1 MDKLTSILRMIVDQA
16 NYKQI
21 LTSLFT
27 KFKQSQNLTAIST
40 ILEIEEEFI
49 FQNVSEDVYSQFQKF
64 FILYIL
70 VPLLDLYGNNAK
82 LNEKHS
88 EVVERLL
95 ARVHSISEQ
104 DDEQSAVVIDWCLK
118 WVNMELNSEQTQINN
133 FTIYTF
139 YLKILRS

>member
-1 MDKLTSILRMIVDQA
+1 M
-16 NYKQI
+16 
-21 LTSLFT
+21 
-27 KFKQSQNLTAIST
+27 TAIST

-104 DDEQSAVVIDWCLK
+104 DDEQSAVVIDWCVK